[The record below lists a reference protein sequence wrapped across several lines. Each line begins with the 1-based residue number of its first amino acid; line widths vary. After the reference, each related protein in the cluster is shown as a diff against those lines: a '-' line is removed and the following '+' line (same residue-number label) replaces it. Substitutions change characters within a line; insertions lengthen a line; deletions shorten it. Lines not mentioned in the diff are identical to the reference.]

1 MTTLRSVV
9 TSLGGQM
16 PVKAAREGRRNS
28 GSEAPVSRPPSLQT
42 RARLAGLALVLATLP
57 GCQSITGSTTVS
69 QVRILDASPDAPGVD
84 IYQGGSPLAYN
95 LGLGTITSYVPI
107 VPGAY
112 SIVVDTAGSR
122 QQLVAA
128 SGTFLPNTQYT
139 VLIGNYAATLQELI
153 LKDQAQPAPSGE
165 ISLRFIDQSVRSNA
179 VDVYLV
185 PAGATLTATKPVLTD
200 ISFNMNTGYLNVSAG
215 TYTIVVLPTGT
226 VPTATTPTLYTG
238 AAVTYAVGS
247 AKTIVLIDSQVS
259 TVPGV
264 QIVTADDFDSA
275 S

>member
-1 MTTLRSVV
+1 
-9 TSLGGQM
+9 M
-16 PVKAAREGRRNS
+16 PGKLTPEDRPFS
-28 GSEAPVSRPPSLQT
+28 GSQARTPSPRHLATLAQ
-42 RARLAGLALVLATLP
+42 LAGLALILAPLP
-57 GCQSITGSTTVS
+57 GCQSITGSSTVS

-84 IYQGGSPLAYN
+84 IYQGSSPLAYN

-107 VPGAY
+107 VPGGY

-122 QQLVAA
+122 QQLVSA

-139 VLIGNYAATLQELI
+139 VLIGNFAATLQELI
-153 LKDQAQPAPSGE
+153 LKDQAQPAPSGQ
-165 ISLRFIDQSVRSNA
+165 IALRFIDQSVRSNA

-185 PAGATLTATKPVLTD
+185 PAGSTVTATRPVLTA
-200 ISFNMNTGYLNVSAG
+200 ISFNMNSGYLNIPAG

-226 VPTATTPTLYTG
+226 APTATTPTLFTG

-247 AKTIVLIDSQVS
+247 AKTIVLIDSQVA

-264 QIVTADDFDSA
+264 QVVTADDYDSA